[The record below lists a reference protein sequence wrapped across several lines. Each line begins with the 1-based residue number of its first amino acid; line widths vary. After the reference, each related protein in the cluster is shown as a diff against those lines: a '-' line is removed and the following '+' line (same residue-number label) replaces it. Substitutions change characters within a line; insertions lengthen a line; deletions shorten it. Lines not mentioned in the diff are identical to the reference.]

1 MNQELQKSSDSRSLN
16 ESHEGNA
23 FANREQLVSGFND
36 LPSNHSV
43 DQSLQMQRNGEL
55 SFAPMADDNLAS
67 SVMGDSI
74 FQLPKNI
81 KAGGVDELNSMPGGV
96 FSIAGRTTSDAAS
109 TDSRPGQSESD
120 VKNLFG
126 KMSRYTDTEPDH
138 EGGVCRNTRA
148 DGSGASTAPGE
159 NGTDNASDVQKL
171 INKMGRYDKSL
182 AGDFANSADGG
193 ASVLASAMSLQEQML
208 TDPNL
213 AQDAKLD
220 GSILKMDK
228 QLASLL
234 STMPGGEQMMSQMM
248 QAEQQ
253 ALATLEGGAVS
264 PPPIEPPAPQPV
276 PPPELPPAP
285 PPELPPAP
293 PPEQPPTPTPT
304 PNPTPGT
311 GTDMTS
317 IFQQGDSG
325 VSSTQM
331 QHAIDIANALPE
343 DMKQTLLANGGVS
356 LSVLSGFNGGP
367 QGQNSGT
374 SGDFY
379 ADSGMADQAEV
390 HELYEMYGQLSNGGA
405 GSWSDSKAVS
415 LADAGMNAAGPSVNN
430 EGDLN
435 DTVGS
440 NQGDGDHMS
449 NAFTA
454 DFFATHAGLNHDSYG
469 QDTLALTAQDDPALV
484 AYIAQAQGLTN
495 ASA

>member
-1 MNQELQKSSDSRSLN
+1 MNQELQKSSDSLSLN
-16 ESHEGNA
+16 ESREGNS

-43 DQSLQMQRNGEL
+43 DQSLQMQQNGEL

-74 FQLPKNI
+74 FQQPRN
-81 KAGGVDELNSMPGGV
+81 MPGGV
-96 FSIAGRTTSDAAS
+96 FSITDSTTSDAAS

-126 KMSRYTDTEPDH
+126 RMARYTDTEPDQ
-138 EGGVCRNTRA
+138 EGGVGKNTRA
-148 DGSGASTAPGE
+148 DRNDASTPAGE
-159 NGTDNASDVQKL
+159 NGTDSASDVQKL
-171 INKMGRYDKSL
+171 INKMGKYDKSL

-220 GSILKMDK
+220 GSMLKMDK
-228 QLASLL
+228 QLASLI

-248 QAEQQ
+248 QSEQQ
-253 ALATLEGGAVS
+253 SLATLEGGAVT
-264 PPPIEPPAPQPV
+264 PPPIEPPIEPPPPQPV
-276 PPPELPPAP
+276 PPPEQ
-285 PPELPPAP
+285 PPAP
-293 PPEQPPTPTPT
+293 PPEQPPAPTPT
-304 PNPTPGT
+304 PNPTPNPT
-311 GTDMTS
+311 PGTDMSS

-325 VSSTQM
+325 VSSVQM

-374 SGDFY
+374 TGDFY

-390 HELYEMYGQLSNGGA
+390 HELYEMYGQISNGGA

-435 DTVGS
+435 DTVGN

-454 DFFATHAGLNHDSYG
+454 DFFATHPGLNQDSYG